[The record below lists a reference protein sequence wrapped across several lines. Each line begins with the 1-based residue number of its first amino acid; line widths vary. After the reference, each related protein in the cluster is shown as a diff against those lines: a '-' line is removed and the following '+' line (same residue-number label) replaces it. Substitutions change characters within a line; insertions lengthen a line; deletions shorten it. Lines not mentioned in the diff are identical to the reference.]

1 MNNSNLMNSDL
12 QQIPQAEIQFFKER
26 VSRWLNVDSQIDEL
40 QKQIRDLKKVR
51 DKELEPEI
59 TKFMTTYKVSDLN
72 TDSGKLRCQEKKTKK
87 GLNRENIRT
96 NLSQYLTDQGQLDE
110 AINKIWTEREIK
122 ISYKL
127 QKLKP
132 KKQTMNK

>member
-1 MNNSNLMNSDL
+1 MGKKNYTKRRRS
-12 QQIPQAEIQFFKER
+12 
-26 VSRWLNVDSQIDEL
+26 SR
-40 QKQIRDLKKVR
+40 KQIRDLKKVR

-96 NLSQYLTDQGQLDE
+96 NLSQYLTDQEKLDE
-110 AINKIWTEREIK
+110 AMNKIWTEREIT

-132 KKQTMNK
+132 NKQTMNK